1 MSKRERLVSR
11 ARVISKISAGVSDR
25 PTWVSMRV
33 ACAAILSPFFSVPRF
48 HLDRAREQD
57 VVLQVN
63 VLMEVGFKICQS
75 FVQRL
80 VADAGVVRRCVP
92 CAGLTHRAQSIAG
105 GVVLMHHHRH
115 GILHGAERWTA
126 ELVPSG

>member
-11 ARVISKISAGVSDR
+11 ARVISKISPGVSDR

-33 ACAAILSPFFSVPRF
+33 ARAAILSPFLSVPRF
-48 HLDRAREQD
+48 HRDRAREQD

-75 FVQRL
+75 FVQSL
-80 VADAGVVRRCVP
+80 VADAGIAGGRIP
-92 CAGLTHRAQSIAG
+92 CAGLPRRAQS
-105 GVVLMHHHRH
+105 
-115 GILHGAERWTA
+115 
-126 ELVPSG
+126 